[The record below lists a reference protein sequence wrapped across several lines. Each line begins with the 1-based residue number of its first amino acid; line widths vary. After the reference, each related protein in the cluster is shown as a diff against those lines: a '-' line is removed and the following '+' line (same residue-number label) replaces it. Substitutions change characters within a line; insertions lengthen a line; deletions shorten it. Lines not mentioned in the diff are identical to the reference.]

1 MTETYQTGET
11 IRLTAVITDSAGDP
25 ADPTTVVISI
35 KKPDGALDVTDVAMS
50 SDVSGTY
57 YYDYT
62 IAADTGLYY
71 ASVKATG
78 SAGRVTIEPDSFSVG
93 AAI

>member
-1 MTETYQTGET
+1 MTTYQAGET
-11 IRLTAVITDSAGDP
+11 LRITATITDSARDP

-35 KKPDGALDVTDVAMS
+35 KKPDDTLDVTDTPML
-50 SDVSGTY
+50 SDVAGTY
-57 YYDYT
+57 YYDYA
-62 IAADTGLYY
+62 IASDTGLYY

-78 SAGRVTIEPDSFSVG
+78 SAGRVTIEPDSFWVG